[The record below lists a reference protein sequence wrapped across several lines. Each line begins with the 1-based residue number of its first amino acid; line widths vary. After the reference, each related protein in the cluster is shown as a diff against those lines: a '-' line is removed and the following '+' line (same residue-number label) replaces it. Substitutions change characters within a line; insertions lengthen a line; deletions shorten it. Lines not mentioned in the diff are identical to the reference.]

1 MKPVICMLLA
11 FALLLSP
18 AAAVDTLFDDAIT
31 IEAPSACLLEKTTGE
46 VLYEKNAHE
55 HRLIAS
61 VTKVMTLLLIME
73 ALDNGS
79 IGLDDMVTASAHA
92 CSMGGSQ
99 IWLKEGEQMTVDEMI
114 KCITVVSANDCAVAL
129 AEHIAGTEDA
139 FVQKMNEKA
148 RLLGMADT
156 HFTDCT
162 GLFDDPN
169 HYSCAYDVA
178 VMARELISHEKIKEY
193 STIWMDTARD
203 GEFALSNTNKL
214 IYYYDGSTGLK
225 TGYTSKAGHCLAA
238 TAMRDGVEYVAT
250 VLGADSSDHRFDSAK
265 TLLNY
270 AFANYTL
277 CRLRPDDAL
286 PPVPVKLGKSDCV
299 QPVYPDVSEAVIEKN
314 RAANLRYDL
323 QLVEQVDAHVLT
335 GDPLGTL
342 TVYSGDEPIA
352 ELTVTASETVQR
364 LGTFGIFARMLNIL
378 SCIEL

>member
-1 MKPVICMLLA
+1 MKHTICLLLA
-11 FALLLSP
+11 LCLLLTP
-18 AAAVDTLFDDAIT
+18 AAAVDCLYDDAIT
-31 IEAPSACLLEKTTGE
+31 IQAPSACLLEKTTGE

-79 IGLDDMVTASAHA
+79 ISPDDMVTASAHA

-99 IWLKEGEQMTVDEMI
+99 IWLEEGEQMTVNEMV
-114 KCITVVSANDCAVAL
+114 KCITVVSANDCAVAM
-129 AEHIAGTEDA
+129 AEYIAGTEDA
-139 FVQKMNEKA
+139 FVQRMNDKA
-148 RLLGMADT
+148 AALGMADT

-178 VMARELISHEKIKEY
+178 IMARALISHEKVKEY

-203 GEFALSNTNKL
+203 GEFSLSNTNKL
-214 IYYYDGSTGLK
+214 IYYHEGATGLK
-225 TGYTSKAGHCLAA
+225 TGFTSKAGHCLAA
-238 TAMRDGVEYVAT
+238 TAQRDGVEYVAA

-277 CRLRPDDAL
+277 CRLRPDNAL
-286 PPVPVKLGKSDCV
+286 PPVPVTLGKSDCV
-299 QPVYPDVSEAVIEKN
+299 QPVFPDIADTVIEKS

-323 QLVEQVDAHVLT
+323 QLIEQAEAPVLA

-342 TVYSGDEPIA
+342 TVYSGDEQIA
-352 ELTVTASETVQR
+352 ELTLTASETVER
-364 LGTFGIFARMLNIL
+364 MSTFGIFSQMLDIL
-378 SCIEL
+378 ACKEI